1 MYNPTATDLRNAY
14 EVAYGEYGLN
24 VLLGMFYTMTTNLEI
39 ERLYASALDKVK
51 KDMEKKEL
59 V

>member
-39 ERLYASALDKVK
+39 ERLYSSALDKVK

>member
-24 VLLGMFYTMTTNLEI
+24 VLLGMFYAKTTNLEI

-51 KDMEKKEL
+51 KDMEEKEL